1 MHLAWYHFAQVGQ
14 GGLASADALPLL
26 LTTESLLFAAFGVS
40 VALTTPIEGGRPPIV
55 ASGKL
60 AALIT
65 LVIWIIGLGA
75 TSAWL
80 GVYTDPAPCGFSKV
94 IQGLCLAGGIISQP
108 VIATVI
114 AWNVRMGA

>member
-1 MHLAWYHFAQVGQ
+1 MHSEWYLLAQAEQ

-40 VALTTPIEGGRPPIV
+40 VALTTPVEGGRSPIV

-60 AALIT
+60 AALIAMI
-65 LVIWIIGLGA
+65 IWVVAFGA
-75 TSAWL
+75 ASAWI
-80 GVYTDPAPCGFSKV
+80 GVYIDPTPCGFSTV
-94 IQGLCLAGGIISQP
+94 VQALCLAGGIISQP

-114 AWNVRMGA
+114 AWNVRVGA